1 MNIDR
6 VRVRGLFDHFDHD
19 LEFHTNERI
28 MIMISPN
35 GFGKTTTLRL
45 IDALFN
51 QSIWSLARMPFR
63 EVEVSFD
70 EGTTLIAAR
79 ETGPMRQQEDRL
91 PVTLTVRYDGEEKTF
106 SPPKVVADPN
116 DLSIPLSA
124 VDDIIPVLDRVGPRK
139 WRNRETNDVLD
150 LDEVLTVFLDE
161 FPPEVQRVDLSSPEW
176 LQELLHAVAV
186 RFIDTERLTGTAKR
200 ERRGLWKGR
209 LERTVRL
216 YSKELAGQ
224 VNDSIAKYGALSQS
238 LDKTFPARLVAA
250 GGHSGRSVETLREDL
265 DTIEQQL
272 SQLEEVGLLVGDQVH
287 IEIPDLADVDESQRG
302 VLAVYAKDTQD
313 KLSVFDELYE
323 KVGTFRRIANSRF
336 RRKQVRVD
344 AQGFSVV
351 TDDGLN
357 LDLEMLSSGEQHEL
371 VILYELLFRA
381 KSNSLILIDE
391 PELSL
396 HVAWQERFV
405 KDLEE
410 IARVANFRA
419 ILATHSPEIIGDRW
433 DLTVELSDPNGDR

>member
-19 LEFHTNERI
+19 LKFHTNERI
-28 MIMISPN
+28 MIMIGPN

-51 QSIWSLARMPFR
+51 QSMWRLARMPFR
-63 EVEVSFD
+63 DVEVSFD
-70 EGTTLIAAR
+70 DGTTLIAVR
-79 ETGPMRQQEDRL
+79 ETDPMRQQEDRL
-91 PVTLTVRYDGEEKTF
+91 PITLKNNGDGEPF
-106 SPPKVVADPN
+106 SPPKVSVNPS
-116 DLSIPLSA
+116 DLTIPLSA
-124 VDDIIPVLDRVGPRK
+124 VDDIIPVLDRVSPRK

-150 LDEVLTVFLDE
+150 LDEVLTVFHDE
-161 FPPEVQRVDLSSPEW
+161 FPPEVQRVDLAIPEW
-176 LQELLHAVAV
+176 LQELLHAVTV
-186 RFIDTERLTGTAKR
+186 RFIDTERLTGIAKR
-200 ERRGLWKGR
+200 DRRRPWEGR
-209 LERTVRL
+209 SERTVRL
-216 YSKELAGQ
+216 YSKELASQ

-250 GGHSGRSVETLREDL
+250 GGHSGGSVEALREDL
-265 DTIEQQL
+265 DTIEQKL

-313 KLSVFDELYE
+313 KLGVFDELYE

-336 RRKQVRVD
+336 RHKQVRVD

-410 IARVANFRA
+410 TARVSNFRA
-419 ILATHSPEIIGDRW
+419 IIATHSPEIIGDRW
-433 DLTVELSDPNGDR
+433 DLTVELSGPNGD